1 MKKSNR
7 RSGAFVWLIA
17 ALAATIAIAGCGK
30 SVIMDKAAL
39 SKVKTVAVIGFTTP
53 KIIKFHDDPR
63 EDKEPLLAMAV
74 NAAMPANG
82 PKAASLAHKNFVEGL
97 NRKGLGFR
105 VMTQSEM
112 MKNSEFRQ
120 LAGEVRD
127 RSLEAQAKE
136 SSSGGLS
143 KALSMFGGA
152 TGPKPAASPD
162 GMPQFGLVGG
172 YGTETVKRSKDERDY
187 MRLAAKALNVDAVM
201 LLTDSGYSFTCDACV
216 GGTGAATTGSAFSST
231 MIDRD
236 GKVILALRQW
246 FLTSEGSAVVAAYV
260 VNPLQWDNLFREH
273 GKKLA
278 TVWAEQ
284 YKEDKAAK

>member
-1 MKKSNR
+1 MKNPNRKSR
-7 RSGAFVWLIA
+7 AFVWLIA

-53 KIIKFHDDPR
+53 QIIKFRDNPR
-63 EDKEPLLAMAV
+63 EDKEPLLAMAI

-82 PKAASLAHKNFVEGL
+82 PKAATLAHQNFVNDL
-97 NRKGLGFR
+97 NRKRLGFR
-105 VMTQSEM
+105 VLTQSEM
-112 MKNSEFRQ
+112 MANSEFRK
-120 LAGEVRD
+120 LAMEVRD

-136 SSSGGLS
+136 SSSGGLG
-143 KALSMFGGA
+143 KMLSMFGGSP
-152 TGPKPAASPD
+152 GPKPAASPD

-172 YGTETVKRSKDERDY
+172 YGTEEIKRSKDEQDY
-187 MRLAAKALNVDAVM
+187 MRLATKALNVDAVM
-201 LLTDSGYSFTCDACV
+201 LLTDSGYSFVCDACV
-216 GGTGAATTGSAFSST
+216 GGTGAASTGSAFSSV
-231 MIDRD
+231 MMDRD

-246 FLTSEGSAVVAAYV
+246 FAVSKGSSVVAAYV
-260 VNPLQWDNLFREH
+260 VNPLQWDSLFREH

-278 TVWAEQ
+278 TVWADQ